1 MIIILAIILARQ
13 CTGRM
18 KKMNVVCAEQSE
30 ADTKFA
36 SISERFEKA

>member
-1 MIIILAIILARQ
+1 MIIIIAIIMARH

-18 KKMNVVCAEQSE
+18 KRMNVVCAEQSE
-30 ADTKFA
+30 ADTTFV

>member
-1 MIIILAIILARQ
+1 MIIIIAIILARH

-18 KKMNVVCAEQSE
+18 KRMNVVCAEQSE

-36 SISERFEKA
+36 SISERFENA